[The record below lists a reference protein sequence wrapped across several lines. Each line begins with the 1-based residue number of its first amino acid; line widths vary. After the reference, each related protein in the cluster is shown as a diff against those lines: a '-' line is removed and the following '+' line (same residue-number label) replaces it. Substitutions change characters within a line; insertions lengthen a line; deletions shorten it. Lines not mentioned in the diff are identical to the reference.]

1 MRFTDS
7 YCTDAPS
14 AQNALDIFENEWSSA
29 VPGYQAGP
37 VPLFADARVAWAIE
51 QLGGVEG
58 KNVLE
63 LGPME
68 AGHSYMLEKA
78 GAGQVLAVEG
88 NPRAYLRCLIVKEV
102 LGLQRVRFAYGD
114 FVEYLK
120 TTTERFDVVFAS
132 GVLYH
137 QSDPMQ
143 LIADIAKV
151 AARGAF
157 IWTHYFQADIMAQNP
172 VTQHRV
178 VPPEPV
184 ELSGFRYDRYV
195 HQYHDQS
202 LSWGGFCGGPSGTA
216 YWLTRDDIIA
226 GLKHFG
232 FQHIAIAFET
242 PEHQNGP
249 SLALVATR

>member
-1 MRFTDS
+1 MRFADT
-7 YCTDAPS
+7 YCAGAPS
-14 AQNALDIFENEWSSA
+14 PQNALDIFENEWSSA
-29 VPGYQAGP
+29 VPGYRSGS

-58 KNVLE
+58 KSVLE

-68 AGHSYMLEKA
+68 GGHSSMLETA
-78 GAGQVLAVEG
+78 GAANVLAVEG
-88 NPRAYLRCLIVKEV
+88 NPRAYLRCLIVKEI
-102 LGLQRVRFAYGD
+102 LALQHVRFACGD

-120 TTTERFDVVFAS
+120 TTTERFDAVFAS

-143 LIADIAKV
+143 LIADMARV
-151 AARGAF
+151 AIHGAF
-157 IWTHYFQADIMAQNP
+157 IWTHYFQAEIMARNP

-178 VPPEPV
+178 VAPERV
-184 ELSGFRYDRYV
+184 ELGGFRYDRYL
-195 HQYHDQS
+195 HEYHEQS

-216 YWLTRDDIIA
+216 YWLSREDLIA
-226 GLKHFG
+226 GLHHFG
-232 FQHIAIAFET
+232 FRHVTIGFED